1 MEEATKIRIDIDM
14 EGEVLDVEIA
24 GTYEGIETAITTLI
38 AVYAVDNDEEPT
50 AVADRICGVMKALE
64 KEGFTKE
71 TLKEDEDVL
80 WSK

>member
-1 MEEATKIRIDIDM
+1 MKDITKLRIAIDM
-14 EGEVLDVEIA
+14 KGEVLDVEMA

-50 AVADRICGVMKALE
+50 AVADRICRVMKALE

-71 TLKEDEDVL
+71 TLKEDEDIL

>member
-1 MEEATKIRIDIDM
+1 MEDATKIRIDIDM

-24 GTYEGIETAITTLI
+24 GTREGVETAITTLI

-50 AVADRICGVMKALE
+50 AVVDRICGVMKALE
-64 KEGFTKE
+64 KEGFTKK
-71 TLKEDEDVL
+71 TLKEDEDIL